1 MIDDTVPFH
10 SVNLMSRWRK
20 ENGFGSAFKSPR
32 DNVIP
37 TSFNY
42 FPDKLNWKCQIISFY
57 QKKKN
62 FFSIKS
68 FICLL
73 YLQCYNL

>member
-1 MIDDTVPFH
+1 MIDDIVPFH

-37 TSFNY
+37 KSFNY
-42 FPDKLNWKCQIISFY
+42 FHDKLNWKCQIISFY
-57 QKKKN
+57 LKI
-62 FFSIKS
+62 FVLFSM
-68 FICLL
+68 L
-73 YLQCYNL
+73 